1 LQNNLVHNQLQTP
14 DTTFIR
20 EWYVSKTFFSP
31 NIFFEFVTMCCWLL
45 VLFVFAFGYVC
56 LHPRKEHFGIGVPTA
71 NDFSSGAVDQSV
83 GSILPPSAASGYDP
97 GVGLT
102 W

>member
-1 LQNNLVHNQLQTP
+1 
-14 DTTFIR
+14 
-20 EWYVSKTFFSP
+20 
-31 NIFFEFVTMCCWLL
+31 
-45 VLFVFAFGYVC
+45 VFAFGYVC

-83 GSILPPSAASGYDP
+83 GSILPPSVASGYDP